1 MTTRPPASLAT
12 RAAILCNDARFQRFA
27 ATRCDLPGQQF
38 CDSASA
44 EYLRTFCGITSRR
57 DLDTNRA
64 AAARFDILRTEFD
77 VWTGRIPA
85 PR

>member
-27 ATRCDLPGQQF
+27 ATRCDLHGQQF
-38 CDSASA
+38 CDSA
-44 EYLRTFCGITSRR
+44 SRR

-77 VWTGRIPA
+77 VWTGKIAA

>member
-27 ATRCDLPGQQF
+27 ATRCDLHGQQF
-38 CDSASA
+38 CDSAS
-44 EYLRTFCGITSRR
+44 RR
-57 DLDTNRA
+57 DLDTTPEA
-64 AAARFDILRTEFD
+64 AANFEKLRTD
-77 VWTGRIPA
+77 YDAWRGRIAA